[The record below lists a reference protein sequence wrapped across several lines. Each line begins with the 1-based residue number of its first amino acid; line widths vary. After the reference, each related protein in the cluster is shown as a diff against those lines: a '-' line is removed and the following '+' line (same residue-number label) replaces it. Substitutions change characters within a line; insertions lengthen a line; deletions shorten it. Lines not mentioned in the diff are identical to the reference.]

1 MIAQGTESFHEETG
15 MCGRFVRKS
24 PAEIYAS
31 LFHAKGNIDIVP
43 AYNIAPSQDV
53 LVARNDPAGERELAL
68 LRWGLIPSW
77 AKDPK
82 FGYRTINAR
91 AETVATKPAFRTA
104 FKRRRCLV
112 ASDGFYEW
120 SEANG
125 KQPYY
130 IHMAD
135 DAPFGFA
142 GLYEH
147 WEGEGQIIES
157 CTIIVGEP
165 NDMIARIHDRMP
177 CILDPKDYDRWM
189 DTEVTDAEQLLPLLR
204 PHPAGKMALYPV
216 SRKVNS
222 PRNQGPSLL
231 DPTVTEADRT

>member
-1 MIAQGTESFHEETG
+1 MV

-24 PAEIYAS
+24 PPKVFGR
-31 LFHAKGNIDIVP
+31 LFDAKGNVDAVP
-43 AYNIAPSQDV
+43 GYNVSPSQDV
-53 LVARNDPAGERELAL
+53 LVARTAADGERELVL

-82 FGYRTINAR
+82 IGYRTINAR
-91 AETVATKPAFRTA
+91 AETVAAKPAFRAA

-112 ASDGFYEW
+112 ACDGFYEW
-120 SEANG
+120 SVVNG
-125 KQPYY
+125 KQPYF

-147 WEGEGQIIES
+147 WEGAGQAIES

-165 NDMIARIHDRMP
+165 NAMIARIHDRMP
-177 CILDPKDYDRWM
+177 AILDPKDYDIWL
-189 DTEVTDAEQLLPLLR
+189 DPDVTDAEHLLPLLR
-204 PHPAGKMALYPV
+204 PYAADKMAAYPV
-216 SRKVNS
+216 SRQVNS
-222 PRNQGPSLL
+222 PRNQGPSL
-231 DPTVTEADRT
+231 TEPLAAETGR

>member
-1 MIAQGTESFHEETG
+1 M
-15 MCGRFVRKS
+15 
-24 PAEIYAS
+24 
-31 LFHAKGNIDIVP
+31 FHAKGRIDAEA
-43 AYNIAPSQDV
+43 AYNVAPSQDV
-53 LVARNDPAGERELAL
+53 LVARNGAAGERELAL

-82 FGYRTINAR
+82 IGYRTINAR
-91 AETVATKPAFRTA
+91 VETVATKPAFRAA

-112 ASDGFYEW
+112 AGDGFYEW
-120 SEANG
+120 SVVNG

-147 WEGEGQIIES
+147 WEGDGSVIVS

-165 NDMIARIHDRMP
+165 NDLIARIHDRMP
-177 CILDPKDYDRWM
+177 CILDPKDYDMWM
-189 DTEVTDAEQLLPLLR
+189 DPDLTDSQQLLSVLR
-204 PHPAGKMALYPV
+204 PYSAERMAAYPV
-216 SRKVNS
+216 SRAVNS
-222 PRNQGPSLL
+222 PRNQGPQLIEPVA
-231 DPTVTEADRT
+231 DEAAC